1 MDCNFSETIADKYG
15 NMNKKTKSKSS
26 FEVNNGIWRN
36 VKVEKKLER
45 KYRQNTDQIT
55 PKFSPDIGQIT
66 PNIASISKK
75 LGLNI
80 IQS

>member
-1 MDCNFSETIADKYG
+1 MAKKYG

-55 PKFSPDIGQIT
+55 PIYFPDIGQIT
-66 PNIASISKK
+66 PNIASIFSK

-80 IQS
+80 NQS